1 MNKHL
6 IHGIIVGA
14 LFAIPIVGI
23 AAMEAFAEGTF
34 FEIVS
39 TTVFGLA
46 AGLCI
51 GGLIAA
57 NFAIL
62 ALEQTEK
69 QHALARRPIEAH
81 ANA

>member
-23 AAMEAFAEGTF
+23 SAIEAFAEGTF
-34 FEIVS
+34 LEIVS

-46 AGLCI
+46 AGL
-51 GGLIAA
+51 
-57 NFAIL
+57 
-62 ALEQTEK
+62 
-69 QHALARRPIEAH
+69 
-81 ANA
+81 